1 METKTKSLRW
11 LLPLLSALFLLS
23 GLTACDSTEDSVE
36 DSAKPKVP
44 IADGDWQVVPATGGT
59 ITKDSISITFP
70 SGTFAEETKVAITEI
85 QKGKIG
91 GEYEASK
98 FYQIA
103 MPSNAGKTMA
113 VKMKSRDKNDD
124 ISFVMNSPGFCI
136 SSCEEKTIETLLQT
150 NYSNGEYSATIPAFD
165 QTNSVEDIVYLTI
178 GLGHM
183 ISYNSTNTSRTRG
196 LFDEVLH
203 EGKVNNVSYQI
214 IFPWWTL
221 CTNDKGTLVRVEM
234 KAHIINT
241 YVQQALTKI
250 FDLGFKITGDRYL
263 KIVFDNS
270 KNWGGFSNSKVN
282 KKWSE
287 LSLGIGKLLEEGTE
301 ESDIKCTVI
310 HELFH
315 FFQSEY
321 DKRCQFEKG
330 RLQLDGGGEDLE
342 MAEMGAVWSEHLF
355 NDGQLNAKFL
365 MEDVLFGVFQDLMGL
380 TNTVE
385 RWKAEDWVLID
396 IEALKIKWLKL
407 KQLGP
412 RYQNQGYSMAPLLY
426 YLCSTKEMEAF
437 KFDNKS
443 VEELHKLWSTH
454 FSNTKQTRS
463 TLDILYEWAK
473 YSHDSNFFSGD
484 QIDDYY
490 LKLLKGELVK
500 GLDIFRYYDFFG
512 LKNLKNSF
520 KDKYVDKLFD
530 NIPFEG
536 TVYPFGYAFRTIQ
549 LKGLKNESLKDKK
562 LVIKQEKEGMQ
573 TYLLTANRTDKKYEQ
588 IGTVAKG
595 QDSIVVSGSKLES
608 YRKADGTFDQYFFV
622 ITTRT
627 INSTSDTGSKPWKAN
642 VELQDEKKEE
652 QPVVSPNELEF
663 PAEGGTK
670 RVTIKAKGFK
680 KFNHKK
686 IDPKYS
692 SWLSAQNV
700 KGGYVDITAQPNTT
714 GEKRE
719 GEVLIYVMKDDNTTE
734 ADFVYLPVKVTQE
747 PGSGSVSEIWDKRF
761 FNFYSSVK
769 ILQEKE
775 PQDRINDS
783 KNYVEGGFNSY
794 LDIYYDYGDF
804 NVSAIKSGN
813 IYQVTAKGYY
823 EYKSYNEKCEDVIT
837 FTYDRGDGKN
847 GMIRNFEATSKHGRD
862 HRDQIDR
869 DNYNEYRNEVYKHF
883 KLKDFPITVNET
895 HSSETTWTTC
905 KVENLDASYFIEYE
919 YNNAPSYYNN
929 SNRPNYW
936 PFTYGS
942 YTYTYVHS
950 LEDNARLS
958 FSYDRPNTTRNC
970 SSLRLDPAEEPH
982 PMPLTK

>member
-150 NYSNGEYSATIPAFD
+150 NYSNGECSATIPAFD

-385 RWKAEDWVLID
+385 RWKAEDWVIID

-608 YRKADGTFDQYFFV
+608 YRKADGTFDQYFFFV
-622 ITTRT
+622 TTRT
-627 INSTSDTGSKPWKAN
+627 SNSTSDTGAKPWKVT
-642 VELQDEKKEE
+642 VEIMDAKKEE
-652 QPVVSPNELEF
+652 D
-663 PAEGGTK
+663 
-670 RVTIKAKGFK
+670 
-680 KFNHKK
+680 KFEPRTD
-686 IDPKYS
+686 ITS
-692 SWLSAQNV
+692 
-700 KGGYVDITAQPNTT
+700 VDIHWRSSTT
-714 GEKRE
+714 GGNWANE
-719 GEVLIYVMKDDNTTE
+719 DNNKFKYNNMLDTGR
-734 ADFVYLPVKVTQE
+734 DNPIQ
-747 PGSGSVSEIWDKRF
+747 VS
-761 FNFYSSVK
+761 
-769 ILQEKE
+769 
-775 PQDRINDS
+775 
-783 KNYVEGGFNSY
+783 
-794 LDIYYDYGDF
+794 
-804 NVSAIKSGN
+804 KSGN
-813 IYQVTAKGYY
+813 TISVSGKKKRSSIGVFDCDIEYSFTINYTSKGYG
-823 EYKSYNEKCEDVIT
+823 EIT
-837 FTYDRGDGKN
+837 DLSLSGSGNAKI
-847 GMIRNFEATSKHGRD
+847 G
-862 HRDQIDR
+862 
-869 DNYNEYRNEVYKHF
+869 
-883 KLKDFPITVNET
+883 NET
-895 HSSETTWTTC
+895 ISLYDLSLAASHIGYESQSKRTTSESVTWGSTEAEGLKISKFTM
-905 KVENLDASYFIEYE
+905 KYDSGGNTPTSLTYQSDPT
-919 YNNAPSYYNN
+919 NNVWINID
-929 SNRPNYW
+929 
-936 PFTYGS
+936 FG
-942 YTYTYVHS
+942 
-950 LEDNARLS
+950 E
-958 FSYDRPNTTRNC
+958 
-970 SSLRLDPAEEPH
+970 
-982 PMPLTK
+982 